1 MNRCIIISSSP
12 ELDISFLAQSVK
24 SNDFIIC
31 ADGGYRYAYAAS
43 LVPNIIIGDFDSAE
57 PPESCAS
64 EIMVLPVKKDDTDT
78 FRCVKEALVRGFD
91 DIVIFGGI
99 GGRLD
104 HTYANMSVLYYI
116 ISHGAR
122 GTLLDTKNEICML
135 SEAEMNIDGRSGELF
150 SIFPF
155 GCESCVVTL
164 TGFEYTLERGTLNIG
179 SPVGISNVITSDRAV
194 VKVLSGTSAII
205 FSKD

>member
-1 MNRCIIISSSP
+1 MSRCIIISSSP
-12 ELDISFLAQSVK
+12 ETDICFLKQNVK
-24 SNDFIIC
+24 GNDFIIC
-31 ADGGYRYAYAAS
+31 ADGGYKYAYAAG

-57 PPESCAS
+57 PPEGCHP
-64 EIMVLPVKKDDTDT
+64 EIMTLPVKKDDTDT

-91 DIVIFGGI
+91 DIVIFGGT

-122 GTLLDTKNEICML
+122 GTLIDPKNEIVML
-135 SEAEMNIDGRSGELF
+135 SGEEMNIEGRNGGLF

-164 TGFEYTLERGTLNIG
+164 TGFEYTLREGTLNIG
-179 SPVGISNVITSDRAV
+179 SPVGISNVITADRAV
-194 VKVLSGTSAII
+194 VKVLSGTSVVI
-205 FSKD
+205 FSSD